1 MEKGGIKEGEAP
13 FPPLVRW
20 ETGKRQRK
28 QRRGKR
34 KGGMGRDHGWKDAE
48 TSTKSTKSRLNF
60 RTISPS
66 PVDPSRQ

>member
-13 FPPLVRW
+13 FPPLVGW

-34 KGGMGRDHGWKDAE
+34 KGGMGRDHG
-48 TSTKSTKSRLNF
+48 
-60 RTISPS
+60 
-66 PVDPSRQ
+66 